1 MIHFKSYISV
11 LFFLFFV
18 LITVLNAQETNN
30 IIIKN
35 NYKDVYFNVE
45 IARKKIDRDKGL
57 MFRKNL
63 KLDKGML
70 FIFPNES
77 KVSMWMK
84 NTLVPLDIIFIS
96 KNYKIVDIINNA
108 KAMSKEILTSK
119 VKAKYALEINAG
131 LVKKLNIK
139 IGNSIYFEEI
149 NSPKFYK
156 NKNTNW

>member
-1 MIHFKSYISV
+1 MFHFKSYISV
-11 LFFLFFV
+11 FILLYFV
-18 LITVLNAQETNN
+18 LITVLNAQETSN

-35 NYKDVYFNVE
+35 NIKDVYFNVE
-45 IARKKIDRDKGL
+45 IARKKTDREKGL

-63 KLDKGML
+63 SLDKGML

-84 NTLVPLDIIFIS
+84 NTLISLDIIFIS
-96 KNYKIVDIINNA
+96 KNYKIVDIINNS
-108 KAMSKEILTSK
+108 KIMSKEILTSK

-139 IGNSIYFEEI
+139 IGNNTYFEEI
-149 NSPKFYK
+149 NSQ
-156 NKNTNW
+156 

>member
-18 LITVLNAQETNN
+18 LITVLNAQETKN

-139 IGNSIYFEEI
+139 IGNNIYFEEV
-149 NSPKFYK
+149 NSP
-156 NKNTNW
+156 

>member
-1 MIHFKSYISV
+1 MFHFKSYISAIIL
-11 LFFLFFV
+11 LFFL
-18 LITVLNAQETNN
+18 LNTLLNAQETTN
-30 IIIKN
+30 IIIN
-35 NYKDVYFNVE
+35 NDIKDLYFNVE

-63 KLDKGML
+63 SLGKGML
-70 FIFPNES
+70 FIFPSES

-84 NTLVPLDIIFIS
+84 NTLISLDIIFVS

-139 IGNSIYFEEI
+139 IGNNIYFEEI
-149 NSPKFYK
+149 NSP
-156 NKNTNW
+156 

>member
-18 LITVLNAQETNN
+18 LITVLNAQETTN

-35 NYKDVYFNVE
+35 NYKDIFFNVE

-63 KLDKGML
+63 NLDKGML

-84 NTLVPLDIIFIS
+84 STLISLDIIFIS
-96 KNYKIVDIINNA
+96 KNYKIVDIINNT

-139 IGNSIYFEEI
+139 IGNNIYFEEV
-149 NSPKFYK
+149 N
-156 NKNTNW
+156 

>member
-1 MIHFKSYISV
+1 MFHFKSYISV
-11 LFFLFFV
+11 LIFLFFA
-18 LITVLNAQETNN
+18 LITVLNAQETTN

-35 NYKDVYFNVE
+35 NYKDVYFSVE

-63 KLDKGML
+63 NLDKGML

-77 KVSMWMK
+77 KLSMWMK
-84 NTLVPLDIIFIS
+84 NTLVSLDIIFIS
-96 KNYKIVDIINNA
+96 KNHKIVDIINNA

-131 LVKKLNIK
+131 LVKKLNIN
-139 IGNSIYFEEI
+139 IGNNIYFEEV
-149 NSPKFYK
+149 NSP
-156 NKNTNW
+156 

>member
-18 LITVLNAQETNN
+18 LITVLNAQETKN

-84 NTLVPLDIIFIS
+84 NTLISLDIIFIS

-108 KAMSKEILTSK
+108 KAMSKDILTSK

-139 IGNSIYFEEI
+139 IGNNIYFEEI
-149 NSPKFYK
+149 NSP
-156 NKNTNW
+156 

>member
-1 MIHFKSYISV
+1 MFHFKSYISV
-11 LFFLFFV
+11 LIFLFFA
-18 LITVLNAQETNN
+18 LITVLNAQETTN

-63 KLDKGML
+63 NLDKGML

-84 NTLVPLDIIFIS
+84 NTLISLDIIFIS
-96 KNYKIVDIINNA
+96 KNHKIVDIINNT
-108 KAMSKEILTSK
+108 KAMSKEILTTK
-119 VKAKYALEINAG
+119 VNAKYVLEINAG

-139 IGNSIYFEEI
+139 IGNDIYFEEVS
-149 NSPKFYK
+149 SP
-156 NKNTNW
+156 

>member
-1 MIHFKSYISV
+1 MFHFKSYIS
-11 LFFLFFV
+11 LFILLYFI
-18 LITVLNAQETNN
+18 LITVLNAQETTN

-35 NYKDVYFNVE
+35 NIKDVYFNVE
-45 IARKKIDRDKGL
+45 IARKKIDREKGL

-63 KLDKGML
+63 NLEKGML

-84 NTLVPLDIIFIS
+84 NTLISLDIIFIS

-108 KAMSKEILTSK
+108 KIMSKEILTSK

-131 LVKKLNIK
+131 LVTKLNIK
-139 IGNSIYFEEI
+139 IGNNIYFEEI
-149 NSPKFYK
+149 NSP
-156 NKNTNW
+156 

>member
-1 MIHFKSYISV
+1 MFHLKSYISV
-11 LFFLFFV
+11 FILLCFV
-18 LITVLNAQETNN
+18 LITVLNAKETTN

-35 NYKDVYFNVE
+35 NIKDVYFNVE
-45 IARKKIDRDKGL
+45 IARKKIDREKGL

-63 KLDKGML
+63 SLDKGML

-84 NTLVPLDIIFIS
+84 NTLISLDIIFIS

-108 KAMSKEILTSK
+108 KVMSKEVLTSK

-139 IGNSIYFEEI
+139 IGNNIYFEEV
-149 NSPKFYK
+149 NSP
-156 NKNTNW
+156 

>member
-1 MIHFKSYISV
+1 MFHFKSYLSV
-11 LFFLFFV
+11 LILLFFV
-18 LITVLNAQETNN
+18 LITVLNAQETTN

-35 NYKDVYFNVE
+35 NYKDVCFNVE

-63 KLDKGML
+63 NLNKGML

-84 NTLVPLDIIFIS
+84 NTLISLDIIFIS

-139 IGNSIYFEEI
+139 IGNNIYFEEI
-149 NSPKFYK
+149 NSP
-156 NKNTNW
+156 

>member
-1 MIHFKSYISV
+1 MFHFKSYISV
-11 LFFLFFV
+11 FILLYFV
-18 LITVLNAQETNN
+18 LITVLNAQETTN

-35 NYKDVYFNVE
+35 NIKDVYFNVE
-45 IARKKIDRDKGL
+45 IARKKIDREKGL

-63 KLDKGML
+63 SLDKGML

-84 NTLVPLDIIFIS
+84 NTLISLDIIFIS

-108 KAMSKEILTSK
+108 KIMSKEILTSK

-139 IGNSIYFEEI
+139 IGNNIYFEEI
-149 NSPKFYK
+149 NSP
-156 NKNTNW
+156 

>member
-11 LFFLFFV
+11 FFFLFFV
-18 LITVLNAQETNN
+18 LITVLNAQETKN

-35 NYKDVYFNVE
+35 NYKDIYFNVE

-63 KLDKGML
+63 NLDKGML

-84 NTLVPLDIIFIS
+84 NTLISLDIIFIS

-139 IGNSIYFEEI
+139 IGNNIYFEEV
-149 NSPKFYK
+149 NSP
-156 NKNTNW
+156 

>member
-1 MIHFKSYISV
+1 MFHFKSYIS
-11 LFFLFFV
+11 LFILLYFI
-18 LITVLNAQETNN
+18 LITVLNAQETTN

-35 NYKDVYFNVE
+35 NIKDVYFNVE
-45 IARKKIDRDKGL
+45 IARKKIDREKGL

-63 KLDKGML
+63 NLEKGML

-84 NTLVPLDIIFIS
+84 NTLISLDIIFIS

-108 KAMSKEILTSK
+108 KIMSKEILTSK

-139 IGNSIYFEEI
+139 IGNNIYFEEI
-149 NSPKFYK
+149 NSP
-156 NKNTNW
+156 

>member
-1 MIHFKSYISV
+1 MFHFKSYISV
-11 LFFLFFV
+11 LILLFFV
-18 LITVLNAQETNN
+18 LITVLNAQDTTN

-35 NYKDVYFNVE
+35 NYNNVYFNVE

-63 KLDKGML
+63 NLDKGML

-84 NTLVPLDIIFIS
+84 NTLISLDIIFIS

-139 IGNSIYFEEI
+139 IGNNIYFEEV
-149 NSPKFYK
+149 NSQ
-156 NKNTNW
+156 

>member
-18 LITVLNAQETNN
+18 LITVLNAQETKN

-63 KLDKGML
+63 NLDKGML

-108 KAMSKEILTSK
+108 KAMSKDILTSK

-139 IGNSIYFEEI
+139 IGNNIYFEEV
-149 NSPKFYK
+149 NSP
-156 NKNTNW
+156 

>member
-1 MIHFKSYISV
+1 MFHFKSYLSV
-11 LFFLFFV
+11 LILLFFV
-18 LITVLNAQETNN
+18 LITVLNAQETTN

-35 NYKDVYFNVE
+35 NIKDVYFNVE
-45 IARKKIDRDKGL
+45 IARKKIDREKGL

-63 KLDKGML
+63 NLDKGML

-84 NTLVPLDIIFIS
+84 NTLISLDIIFIS
-96 KNYKIVDIINNA
+96 KNYKIVDIINST
-108 KAMSKEILTSK
+108 KVMSKEVLTSK

-139 IGNSIYFEEI
+139 IGNNIYFEEV
-149 NSPKFYK
+149 N
-156 NKNTNW
+156 

>member
-1 MIHFKSYISV
+1 MFHFKSYISAIIL
-11 LFFLFFV
+11 LFFL
-18 LITVLNAQETNN
+18 LNTLLNAQETTN

-35 NYKDVYFNVE
+35 NIKDVYFNVE
-45 IARKKIDRDKGL
+45 IARKKIDREKGL

-63 KLDKGML
+63 SLDKGML

-84 NTLVPLDIIFIS
+84 NTLISLDIIFIS
-96 KNYKIVDIINNA
+96 KNYKIVDIINNV
-108 KAMSKEILTSK
+108 KVMSKEVLTSK

-139 IGNSIYFEEI
+139 IGNNIYFEEV
-149 NSPKFYK
+149 NSP
-156 NKNTNW
+156 

>member
-1 MIHFKSYISV
+1 MFHFKSYISV
-11 LFFLFFV
+11 LIFLFFA
-18 LITVLNAQETNN
+18 LITVLNAQETTN

-63 KLDKGML
+63 NLDKGML

-84 NTLVPLDIIFIS
+84 NTLISLDIIFIS

-139 IGNSIYFEEI
+139 IGNNIYFEEV
-149 NSPKFYK
+149 NSP
-156 NKNTNW
+156 

>member
-1 MIHFKSYISV
+1 MFHFKSYISISILL
-11 LFFLFFV
+11 LFL
-18 LITVLNAQETNN
+18 LITVLNAQETTN

-35 NYKDVYFNVE
+35 NYKDIYFNVE

-63 KLDKGML
+63 SLGKGML
-70 FIFPNES
+70 FIFPSES

-84 NTLVPLDIIFIS
+84 NTLISLDIIFVS

-139 IGNSIYFEEI
+139 IGNNIYFEEI
-149 NSPKFYK
+149 NSP
-156 NKNTNW
+156 

>member
-1 MIHFKSYISV
+1 MFHFKSYISILILL
-11 LFFLFFV
+11 LFL
-18 LITVLNAQETNN
+18 LITVLNAQETTN

-35 NYKDVYFNVE
+35 NYKDIFFNVE

-57 MFRKNL
+57 MFRENL
-63 KLDKGML
+63 NIDKGML

-84 NTLVPLDIIFIS
+84 NTLISLDIIFIS
-96 KNYKIVDIINNA
+96 KNHKIVDIINNA
-108 KAMSKEILTSK
+108 KAMSKKILTSK

-139 IGNSIYFEEI
+139 IGNNTYFEEI
-149 NSPKFYK
+149 NSP
-156 NKNTNW
+156 

>member
-1 MIHFKSYISV
+1 MFHFKSYISV
-11 LFFLFFV
+11 LIFLFFA
-18 LITVLNAQETNN
+18 LITVLNAQETTN

-63 KLDKGML
+63 NLDKGML

-84 NTLVPLDIIFIS
+84 NTLVSLDIIFIS

-139 IGNSIYFEEI
+139 IGNNIYFEEV
-149 NSPKFYK
+149 NSP
-156 NKNTNW
+156 

>member
-1 MIHFKSYISV
+1 MFHFKSYISAIIL
-11 LFFLFFV
+11 LFFL
-18 LITVLNAQETNN
+18 LNTLLNAQETTN
-30 IIIKN
+30 IIIN
-35 NYKDVYFNVE
+35 NDIKDLYFNVE

-63 KLDKGML
+63 SLGKGML
-70 FIFPNES
+70 FIFPSES

-84 NTLVPLDIIFIS
+84 NTLISLDIIFVS

-139 IGNSIYFEEI
+139 IGNNIYFEEV
-149 NSPKFYK
+149 NSP
-156 NKNTNW
+156 

>member
-18 LITVLNAQETNN
+18 LITVLNAQETKN

-108 KAMSKEILTSK
+108 KAMSKDILTSK

-139 IGNSIYFEEI
+139 IGNNIYFEEV
-149 NSPKFYK
+149 NSP
-156 NKNTNW
+156 

>member
-1 MIHFKSYISV
+1 MFHFKSYISIIL
-11 LFFLFFV
+11 LFFL
-18 LITVLNAQETNN
+18 LNTLLNAQETTN

-35 NYKDVYFNVE
+35 NIKDVYFNVE
-45 IARKKIDRDKGL
+45 IARKKIDREKGL

-63 KLDKGML
+63 SLDKGML

-84 NTLVPLDIIFIS
+84 NTLISLDIIFIS

-108 KAMSKEILTSK
+108 KVMSNEVLTSK

-139 IGNSIYFEEI
+139 IGNNIYFEEV
-149 NSPKFYK
+149 NSP
-156 NKNTNW
+156 

>member
-1 MIHFKSYISV
+1 MFHFKSYISV
-11 LFFLFFV
+11 LILLFFV
-18 LITVLNAQETNN
+18 LITVLNAQETTN

-35 NYKDVYFNVE
+35 NIKDVYFNVE

-63 KLDKGML
+63 NLDKGML

-84 NTLVPLDIIFIS
+84 NTLISLDIIFIS
-96 KNYKIVDIINNA
+96 KNYKIVDIINNT

-139 IGNSIYFEEI
+139 IGNNIYFEEV
-149 NSPKFYK
+149 NSP
-156 NKNTNW
+156 